1 MKEMLKSKSILAFV
15 LIVLGFA
22 IISVPTTKLED
33 TQNLNEE
40 YLSYNLK

>member
-15 LIVLGFA
+15 LIVVGFSL
-22 IISVPTTKLED
+22 ISFPTTKLED
-33 TQNLNEE
+33 SQNLDEE